1 MILDCAACTSWKED
15 SAVFSKLPVKVQR
28 IIEQR
33 RMAYGPGI
41 VPGPGL
47 DLLQAVLQGVFVDEQ
62 LVSRP
67 ADRAFLIVIDFKQL
81 HSLGKLLINKKNK
94 KIYKKKKIKRKE
106 KRKKKKRK
114 I

>member
-1 MILDCAACTSWKED
+1 MIPDCAACTSWKED
-15 SAVFSKLPVKVQR
+15 SAVLSKLPVKMQS
-28 IIEQR
+28 IIKQR

-67 ADRAFLIVIDFKQL
+67 ADRAFLIVIDLKQL
-81 HSLGKLLINKKNK
+81 HSLENFFVIHAFKNFVN
-94 KIYKKKKIKRKE
+94 IF
-106 KRKKKKRK
+106 
-114 I
+114 

>member
-1 MILDCAACTSWKED
+1 MILDCAACTRWKED

-47 DLLQAVLQGVFVDEQ
+47 DLLQTVLQGVFVDEQ

-67 ADRAFLIVIDFKQL
+67 ADRALLIVIDFKQM
-81 HSLGKLLINKKNK
+81 HSLENFFVIHTFKNFVN
-94 KIYKKKKIKRKE
+94 IF
-106 KRKKKKRK
+106 
-114 I
+114 

>member
-47 DLLQAVLQGVFVDEQ
+47 DLLQTVLQGVFVDEQ

-67 ADRAFLIVIDFKQL
+67 ADRALLIVIDFKQL
-81 HSLGKLLINKKNK
+81 HSLENFFVIHTFKNFVN
-94 KIYKKKKIKRKE
+94 IL
-106 KRKKKKRK
+106 
-114 I
+114 